1 MKTSIA
7 AFLVGAL
14 FAPMALAGLTTSICN
29 SIGGKN
35 LGDDSICR
43 KAGAKA
49 LGKGL
54 CCFDRS
60 NALIVEKYNANC
72 DDLSG
77 TVQALNNPCS

>member
-49 LGKGL
+49 LGKGV
-54 CCFDRS
+54 S
-60 NALIVEKYNANC
+60 
-72 DDLSG
+72 S
-77 TVQALNNPCS
+77 